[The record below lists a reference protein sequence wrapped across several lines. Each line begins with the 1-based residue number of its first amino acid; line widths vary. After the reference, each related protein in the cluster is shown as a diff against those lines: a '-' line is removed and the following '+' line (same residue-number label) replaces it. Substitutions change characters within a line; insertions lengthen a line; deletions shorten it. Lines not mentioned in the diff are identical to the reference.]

1 MEVGTIV
8 TAGPLAE
15 SSKMKTEKKGA
26 GDSDPGLRYVPTWS
40 RKAPKPADATKR
52 APGPLW
58 SQPCSFRG
66 GLVGVY
72 LGNITFPARNGIA
85 FYLPFISS
93 FSTGAPSWSYFV
105 QNTSLSPF
113 SSIDGVD
120 KKF

>member
-1 MEVGTIV
+1 MGTIV

-15 SSKMKTEKKGA
+15 SSKMKTKEKKGA

-40 RKAPKPADATKR
+40 RKASKPADATKR

-72 LGNITFPARNGIA
+72 LVNITFPTRNGIA